1 MMNNTRYLRL
11 LMILFL
17 TFVLLTSLGVTVKP
31 VSAKT
36 ITVTNTNNTGP
47 GSLRQ
52 ALLDAISGDTINFA
66 TPLSGYTITAVDNP
80 LFIQKNVTID
90 GTSLAQ
96 KVRISGGDHM
106 RVFEVSNNVEVSMK
120 NIEIIYGYVDGDGA
134 GIYLHKGAKAYLYDC
149 SFNFNHAKGNGGA
162 IYVGEN
168 GSVQAYDCSFYK
180 NKAQGKSYSSG
191 GAICNLGTLY
201 TSGGIFH
208 YNSAIWGG
216 GIENQ
221 GLLTVQN
228 IRFISNSSVNHGGA
242 IRNIGSVAIGK
253 SHFSEN
259 ESDEGG
265 AILNWTELVVS
276 ESTFFNNSAISGG
289 AVYNYG
295 NIYNN
300 MRISNSYLTSNQA
313 VHGGAIKNSDAATL
327 ISSNNSYYQNSAD
340 EEGGGIYNLGYLDV
354 DRDTIWYNSA
364 LGGGGI
370 NNAGTLTVEL
380 SQFLHNSGG
389 IQGGAIR
396 NIGQVDVFDSTFNE
410 NNALYGGAILNWN
423 IMDIY
428 TSTFYG
434 NSASYGGAMRNWG
447 GSMLIK
453 NSTISANQAE
463 QGGGIQNLDGGS
475 FASYYN
481 TIAFNKAT
489 GEGGGVLNG
498 VGSTLVYSS
507 TLIARSIGGDCVNSG
522 EIYYQSHNFVG
533 DGSCNAEF
541 SGNPKIGPLASN
553 NGPTQTHALLPGSPA
568 IDAAYNINCPSTDQR
583 GIARPYGPAC
593 DIGAF
598 EFNPIYPYFDWLK
611 NFIPVFLR

>member
-31 VSAKT
+31 VSAGT

-52 ALLDAISGDTINFA
+52 ALLDASSGDTIKFA
-66 TPLSGYTITAVDNP
+66 SALSGRTITVVDDP
-80 LFIQKNVTID
+80 LFIQRNVTID

-96 KVRISGGDHM
+96 KIKISGGEKM
-106 RVFEVSNNVEVSMK
+106 RVFGVFEGVSVTMK
-120 NIEIIYGYVDGDGA
+120 SIEIINGYIGGLLNKDGA
-134 GIYLHKGAKAYLYDC
+134 GIYLQKNANAYLYDC
-149 SFNFNHAKGNGGA
+149 NFNFNHAKGNGGA
-162 IYVGEN
+162 IAVGEN
-168 GSVQAYDCSFYK
+168 GRVEAYDCKFYK
-180 NKAQGKSYSSG
+180 NKAQGESYSSG
-191 GAICNLGTLY
+191 GAIYNLGSLD
-201 TSGGIFH
+201 
-208 YNSAIWGG
+208 
-216 GIENQ
+216 
-221 GLLTVQN
+221 
-228 IRFISNSSVNHGGA
+228 VN
-242 IRNIGSVAIGK
+242 
-253 SHFSEN
+253 
-259 ESDEGG
+259 D
-265 AILNWTELVVS
+265 
-276 ESTFFNNSAISGG
+276 
-289 AVYNYG
+289 
-295 NIYNN
+295 
-300 MRISNSYLTSNQA
+300 SYFTANHA

-327 ISSNNSYYQNSAD
+327 LSSNNSYYQNSAD
-340 EEGGGIYNLGYLDV
+340 EEGGGINNLGYLDV

-410 NNALYGGAILNWN
+410 NNAHFGGAILNWE
-423 IMDIY
+423 ILDIY

-434 NSASYGGAMRNWG
+434 NSAFYGGAIRNWG

-453 NSTISANQAE
+453 NSTISGNQAE
-463 QGGGIQNLDGGS
+463 QGGGIQNLDGGN

-498 VGSTLVYSS
+498 VGSLLVYSS
-507 TLIARSIGGDCVNSG
+507 TLIARSIGDDCVNSG
-522 EIYYQSHNFVG
+522 EIYYQSNNFVG

-541 SGNPKIGPLASN
+541 SGNPLIGPLASN
-553 NGPTQTHALLPGSPA
+553 NGPTRTHALLPGSPA
-568 IDAAYNINCPSTDQR
+568 IDAAYNLICPPTDQR
-583 GIARPYGPAC
+583 GIARPYGAGC